1 MTDKFYARPII
12 PLLLSMI
19 SGIAVGTGLPGYGTW
34 AYIGVGVCTG
44 ILVYRIWKKRTAL
57 ICPLVLL
64 HVLGYLSILPWTA
77 PGFPSSHIIHFV
89 DMPPWKIVGVIHTPV
104 AIYSNRQK
112 FILRTESLQGS
123 DGSFPVVGRIRLTVS
138 GEGPKFQKGDRIAV
152 FGKIRSI
159 RNFNNPGGFDY
170 KRYMAFK
177 KVWGTAYVSS
187 RKVALLE
194 KRSEKGVGTII
205 AEVRSKFS
213 DLIDAAGTGKAHGL
227 IKALIIGD
235 RSSVSQDLRDA
246 FNRAGIGHLL
256 AISGLHIGIVASAA
270 FLFFSWMLSHVKP
283 LLWHAWTQK
292 GAVLLSVV
300 PVLIYGFISGMSPST
315 QRAVIMVMVFLAAFL
330 FEREHNPMNTLAL
343 AAMLI
348 LVVHPPAL
356 FSISFQLSFTAV
368 LAIIYGLSKVESP
381 WESPDIRGKRPKIF
395 KVATTLFYFFMASL
409 FAIFGTLPL
418 VMFYFNQISLVG
430 LLANFI
436 MVPMIGFVAVPLGL
450 MSVFLYP
457 LTVCGASVCLEV
469 CSAVLK
475 QALIITNFFAD
486 LPFSAVKTVTPSYLE
501 ICCFY
506 ILFGAVL
513 NLKHIPFKKPGKQ
526 DETPDIEDQIQGK
539 KFIQNF
545 SPVVVLL
552 VVLVLSADAG
562 YWFYQ
567 RFWHGDL
574 RVTMIDVGDGN
585 STLLELPDGYT
596 ILLDGGGF
604 SDNRIFDVGA
614 RIIAPFLWQKKIKNI
629 DTVML
634 SHPNS
639 DHLNGLIY
647 IVEHFNVKH
656 VWTNHDA
663 ANTFGYKK
671 FMDRIRDNGI
681 HLPGYA
687 EIFGAHDING
697 VHLDILYPPVDFTEK
712 RKKEPWRNLNNNSLV
727 LKTSFGSESFLFPG
741 DIKTRGEYELVS
753 TAGDKLKSTVLLVPH
768 HGSKTSSSDW
778 FVETVNPAVVVI
790 SSRWRSRFGFPHP
803 SVMKRY
809 QKIGCRL
816 LGTACNGAISMFTDG
831 QTLTIRPTITDKNT
845 SLDEQ
850 GASRLE

>member
-1 MTDKFYARPII
+1 MTDTFYARPAI

-19 SGIAVGTGLPGYGTW
+19 AGIAVGTGFPDYGTW

-44 ILVYRIWKKRTAL
+44 IILYRIWKKRTAL

-64 HVLGYLSILPWTA
+64 YALGYLSILPWTA

-104 AIYSNRQK
+104 AIYSDRQK
-112 FILRTESLQGS
+112 FILRTESLQGN

-138 GEGPKFQKGDRIAV
+138 GEGPKLQKGDRITV

-187 RKVALLE
+187 RKVALME

-213 DLIDAAGTGKAHGL
+213 DFIDAAGTGNEQGV

-235 RSSVSQDLRDA
+235 RNSISQELRDA

-256 AISGLHIGIVASAA
+256 AISGLHIGIVATAA
-270 FLFFSWMLSHVKP
+270 FLFFTWMLSHIKP

-292 GAVLLSVV
+292 GAVFLSAV

-315 QRAVIMVMVFLAAFL
+315 QRAVIMVMVFLTAFL
-330 FEREHNPMNTLAL
+330 FEREHDPMNTLAL

-348 LVVHPPAL
+348 LVVHPPSL
-356 FSISFQLSFTAV
+356 FSISFQLSFSAV
-368 LAIIYGLSKVESP
+368 LAIIYGLSRVEFP
-381 WESPDIRGKRPKIF
+381 WESPEIRRKRPKIS
-395 KVATTLFYFFMASL
+395 KVAATLFYFFMASL
-409 FAIFGTLPL
+409 FAILGTLPL

-436 MVPMIGFVAVPLGL
+436 MVPLIGFVAVPLGL
-450 MSVFLYP
+450 LAVFLYP
-457 LTVCGASVCLEV
+457 LTGYGAWVCLGA

-475 QALIITNFFAD
+475 QALFIINFFAG
-486 LPFSAVKTVTPSYLE
+486 LPFAAVKTVTPSYLE

-506 ILFGAVL
+506 LLFWGIL
-513 NLKHIPFKKPGKQ
+513 NLKHIPFKKHRKSDEAPGM
-526 DETPDIEDQIQGK
+526 EDPVPGK
-539 KFIQNF
+539 KFIQKV

-552 VVLVLSADAG
+552 VVLVLIADAG
-562 YWFYQ
+562 YWFFQ
-567 RFWHGDL
+567 RFRQGDL
-574 RVTMIDVGDGN
+574 RVTTIDVGDGN
-585 STLLELPDGYT
+585 STLLELPYGYT

-614 RIIAPFLWQKKIKNI
+614 RIVAPFLWQKKIKTV
-629 DTVML
+629 DTLVL

-647 IVEHFNVKH
+647 IAEHFNVKQ

-671 FMDRIRDNGI
+671 FMDGIKDKGI
-681 HLPGYA
+681 HMPGYP

-697 VHLDILYPPVDFTEK
+697 VHMDILYPPVDFTEK
-712 RKKEPWRNLNNNSLV
+712 RKKEPWRNPNNNSLV
-727 LKTSFGSESFLFPG
+727 LKASLGSKSFLFPG
-741 DIKTRGEYELVS
+741 DIK
-753 TAGDKLKSTVLLVPH
+753 
-768 HGSKTSSSDW
+768 SKK
-778 FVETVNPAVVVI
+778 A
-790 SSRWRSRFGFPHP
+790 
-803 SVMKRY
+803 
-809 QKIGCRL
+809 L
-816 LGTACNGAISMFTDG
+816 
-831 QTLTIRPTITDKNT
+831 
-845 SLDEQ
+845 
-850 GASRLE
+850 

>member
-1 MTDKFYARPII
+1 MTDTFYARPVI
-12 PLLLSMI
+12 PLLLLMI
-19 SGIAVGTGLPGYGTW
+19 SGIAVGTGFPDYGTW

-44 ILVYRIWKKRTAL
+44 IILYQIWKKRTAL
-57 ICPLVLL
+57 ICPLILL
-64 HVLGYLSILPWTA
+64 FALGYLSILPWTS
-77 PGFPSSHIIHFV
+77 PRFPFNHIIHFV

-112 FILRTESLQGS
+112 FILRTESLQGN

-138 GEGPKFQKGDRIAV
+138 GDGSKLQKGDRIV
-152 FGKIRSI
+152 VLGKIRSI

-170 KRYMAFK
+170 KRYMMFK
-177 KVWGTAYVSS
+177 KVWGTVYVSS
-187 RKVALLE
+187 QKVALME

-213 DLIDAAGTGKAHGL
+213 DLIDATGTGKQHGVV
-227 IKALIIGD
+227 KALIIGD
-235 RSSVSQDLRDA
+235 RNSISQDLRDA
-246 FNRAGIGHLL
+246 FNRAGVGHLL
-256 AISGLHIGIVASAA
+256 AISGLHIGIVAAAA
-270 FLFFSWMLSHVKP
+270 FLFFSWVLSHIK
-283 LLWHAWTQK
+283 LFLWHAWTKK
-292 GAVLLSVV
+292 GAVFLSVV

-315 QRAVIMVMVFLAAFL
+315 QRAVIMVMVFLTGFL
-330 FEREHNPMNTLAL
+330 FEREHDSMNTLAL

-348 LVVHPPAL
+348 LVVHPPSL

-368 LAIIYGLSKVESP
+368 LAIIWGISKVESP
-381 WESPDIRGKRPKIF
+381 WESRGIGGKRPKIS
-395 KVATTLFYFFMASL
+395 KVATKLFYFFMASF

-418 VMFYFNQISLVG
+418 VMFYFNQISLIG

-450 MSVFLYP
+450 LAVFLYP
-457 LTVCGASVCLEV
+457 LTIHGALICLKA
-469 CSAVLK
+469 CSGVLK
-475 QALIITNFFAD
+475 QALFIINFFAD
-486 LPFSAVKTVTPSYLE
+486 LPFAAVKTVTPSYLE

-506 ILFGAVL
+506 ILYWGIL
-513 NLKHIPFKKPGKQ
+513 HLKHIPFQKHRKQ
-526 DETPDIEDQIQGK
+526 DEVPGIEDRVQGK
-539 KFIQNF
+539 KFIQKF

-552 VVLVLSADAG
+552 AVLVFSADTC

-567 RFWHGDL
+567 RCWHGDL

-614 RIIAPFLWQKKIKNI
+614 RIIAPFLWQKKIKTV
-629 DTVML
+629 DTVVL

-647 IVEHFNVKH
+647 IVEHFNVKN

-681 HLPGYA
+681 HLPGYP
-687 EIFGAHDING
+687 EIFGAHNING
-697 VHLDILYPPVDFTEK
+697 VHLNILYPPVDFTEK

-727 LKTSFGSESFLFPG
+727 LKASFGSESFLFPG
-741 DIKTRGEYELVS
+741 DIKSRGEYELVS
-753 TAGDKLKSTVLLVPH
+753 TAGGKLNSTVLLVPH
-768 HGSKTSSSDW
+768 HGSKTSSSER
-778 FVETVNPAVVVI
+778 FVETVNPGVVVI
-790 SSRWRSRFGFPHP
+790 SSRWKSRFGFPHP
-803 SVMKRY
+803 SVLKRY
-809 QKIGCRL
+809 QKIGCRV
-816 LGTACNGAISMFTDG
+816 LGTACNGAVSMSTNG
-831 QTLTIRPTITDKNT
+831 RTLTIRPTITD
-845 SLDEQ
+845 
-850 GASRLE
+850 

>member
-1 MTDKFYARPII
+1 MTDTFYARPAI

-19 SGIAVGTGLPGYGTW
+19 AGIAVGTGFPDYGTW

-44 ILVYRIWKKRTAL
+44 IILYRIWKKRTAL

-64 HVLGYLSILPWTA
+64 YALGYLSILPWTA

-104 AIYSNRQK
+104 SIYSNRQK
-112 FILRTESLQGS
+112 LILRTESLQGN
-123 DGSFPVVGRIRLTVS
+123 DGSFPVVGRIRLTIS
-138 GEGPKFQKGDRIAV
+138 GEGPKLQKGDRIVV

-170 KRYMAFK
+170 QRYMVFK

-187 RKVALLE
+187 QKVALME

-213 DLIDAAGTGKAHGL
+213 DFIDAAGTGNEQGV

-235 RSSVSQDLRDA
+235 RNSISQDLRDA

-256 AISGLHIGIVASAA
+256 AISGLHIGIVATAA
-270 FLFFSWMLSHVKP
+270 FLFFSWMLSHFKP
-283 LLWHAWTQK
+283 LLWHAWTKK

-315 QRAVIMVMVFLAAFL
+315 QRAVIMVMVFLTAFL
-330 FEREHNPMNTLAL
+330 VEREHDPMNTLAL

-348 LVVHPPAL
+348 LVVHPPSL
-356 FSISFQLSFTAV
+356 LSISFQLSFAAV
-368 LAIIYGLSKVESP
+368 LAIIFGLSKVKSP
-381 WESPDIRGKRPKIF
+381 WESPEIRGKRPRIS
-395 KVATTLFYFFMASL
+395 KVATTLFYFFMVSL
-409 FAIFGTLPL
+409 FAILGTLPL

-450 MSVFLYP
+450 LAVFLYP
-457 LTVCGASVCLEV
+457 LTVFGAWVCIEA

-475 QALIITNFFAD
+475 QALFIIHFFAD

-506 ILFGAVL
+506 ILFWAVL
-513 NLKHIPFKKPGKQ
+513 NLKHIPLKKPGKQ
-526 DETPDIEDQIQGK
+526 DEASGIEDPVQGK
-539 KFIQNF
+539 KFIQKV

-552 VVLVLSADAG
+552 VVLVFSADAC

-567 RFWHGDL
+567 RFWHDDF

-585 STLLELPDGYT
+585 STLLELPHGYT

-614 RIIAPFLWQKKIKNI
+614 RIIAPFLWQKKIKTV
-629 DTVML
+629 DTLVL

-647 IVEHFNVKH
+647 IAEHFNVKQ
-656 VWTNHDA
+656 VWTNHEA
-663 ANTFGYKK
+663 VNTFGYKK
-671 FMDRIRDNGI
+671 FMETIKDKRI
-681 HLPGYA
+681 HMPGYA

-697 VHLDILYPPVDFTEK
+697 VHMDILYPPVDFSEK
-712 RKKEPWRNLNNNSLV
+712 RKKEPWRNPNNNSVV
-727 LKTSFGSESFLFPG
+727 LKASFGSESFLFPG
-741 DIKTRGEYELVS
+741 DIKTRAEYDLVS

-768 HGSKTSSSDW
+768 HGSKTSSSDL
-778 FVETVNPAVVVI
+778 FVETVNPSVVVI
-790 SSRWRSRFGFPHP
+790 SSGWSSRFGFPHP
-803 SVMKRY
+803 SVLKRY
-809 QKIGCRL
+809 QKIGCRV
-816 LGTACNGAISMFTDG
+816 LGTARNGAVSMSTNG
-831 QTLTIRPTITDKNT
+831 RTLTIRPTITD
-845 SLDEQ
+845 
-850 GASRLE
+850 